1 MTVRERLTTCV
12 CVIAFALPLTAQNHS
27 SAQNSKKDI
36 DPLALRVL
44 QAATDQIKD
53 AKSYSFRALVSQDH
67 LGTDDQIITL
77 FRAGEYTVEKPN
89 KLHVLYRGAGQPVEM
104 FFDGSGSS
112 ILYSP
117 SANLYARMATP
128 AATIDATL
136 DNLEKRDITIAV
148 SNFLRADPYKSLTAD
163 LKTAYAVGTTDL
175 FGQKVYHLAFTEPGA
190 EWQMWLVGEDK
201 PTVRRLEIIDKTLPH
216 NPRIAIDFFDWNFS
230 PDISA
235 ATFTFNKPADA
246 HEIQMLKDVAEK

>member
-1 MTVRERLTTCV
+1 MTVRDQLTTCI
-12 CVIAFALPLTAQNHS
+12 CVIAFALPLTAQNRS
-27 SAQNSKKDI
+27 SAQNSQKDI

-53 AKSYSFRALVSQDH
+53 AKSYSFRALVSRDY

-77 FRAGEYTVEKPN
+77 FSGGEFTVEKPN
-89 KLHVLYRGAGQPVEM
+89 KLHVNFRGAGQPVEM
-104 FFDGSGSS
+104 FFDGSGSTT
-112 ILYSP
+112 LYSP
-117 SANLYARMATP
+117 SANLYSKVATP
-128 AATIDATL
+128 ATIDAAL
-136 DNLEKRDITIAV
+136 DDLAKRDITIAV
-148 SNFLRADPYKSLTAD
+148 SNFLRSDPYKSLTAA

-190 EWQMWLVGEDK
+190 EWQMWLVGNDK
-201 PTVRRLEIIDKTLPH
+201 PTVKRVEIIDKTLPH
-216 NPRIAIDFFDWNFS
+216 NPRISIDFLDWNFS

-246 HEIQMLKDVAEK
+246 REIQMLKDVAEK